1 MTHYSIESITR
12 NYVTGYEI
20 LSFPRNISNKY
31 RKQLLDTGVNAS
43 RKVIHKAA
51 NGTGKSLGN
60 KIADTMTKSND
71 DKIMKT
77 KHEIDGNLRNVQHTI
92 IPPEKIKKINKLRQV
107 LQAWSVIKYLSY

>member
-1 MTHYSIESITR
+1 MTHYSMESIAR

-43 RKVIHKAA
+43 KKVIHKAA

-60 KIADTMTKSND
+60 KIADTVTKSND

-107 LQAWSVIKYLSY
+107 L